1 MTIRS
6 PRARELTVAIGDPA
20 ELFEPSQCDVAEGLP
35 PGDPGIERIR
45 HALENGSLRAP
56 VGVTI
61 ELPPDQVTPELERG
75 IRQAVQRYCDHGIA
89 RAGEELRAIMRDGM
103 QTMVL
108 GALLLAGFLLVSEAI
123 LRSGAPSEVRE
134 FFGNGLFLV
143 AAWVGMWYPLD
154 TLIYSGRPHRIE
166 RRLLRALR
174 SAEIRVRTAPATRS
188 NMH

>member
-20 ELFEPSQCDVAEGLP
+20 ELFEASQCDVADGQP
-35 PGDPGIERIR
+35 PGEPGIERIR
-45 HALENGSLRAP
+45 HALENGSLRGP
-56 VGVTI
+56 VAVTI
-61 ELPPDQVTPELERG
+61 ELPQHQLTPQLEHG
-75 IRQAVQRYCDHGIA
+75 IRQAVRRYCDDGIA
-89 RAGEELRAIMRDGM
+89 RDAQRLRAIWRDGM

-108 GALLLAGFLLVSEAI
+108 GAVLLAGFLLISEAV
-123 LRSGAPSEVRE
+123 LRSGAPSEIRE

-166 RRLLRALR
+166 RKLLRALR
-174 SAEIRVRTAPATRS
+174 AAEIRVRAVSRPGT
-188 NMH
+188 